1 MDRLVKGRFQDNF
14 EFLQWF
20 KKFFDVNADGR
31 DYDAVEARD
40 GMLLG
45 YENVT
50 VEVVTPAAI
59 SSSSSSAGAT
69 TVGGSNGFRASNAAK
84 SSSKNPRQ
92 NFPRS
97 NTGKCFSS
105 PV

>member
-50 VEVVTPAAI
+50 VEVVPPAAI
-59 SSSSSSAGAT
+59 STAGAT

-84 SSSKNPRQ
+84 SSSKNLRH

-97 NTGKCFSS
+97 NTGKFFSS